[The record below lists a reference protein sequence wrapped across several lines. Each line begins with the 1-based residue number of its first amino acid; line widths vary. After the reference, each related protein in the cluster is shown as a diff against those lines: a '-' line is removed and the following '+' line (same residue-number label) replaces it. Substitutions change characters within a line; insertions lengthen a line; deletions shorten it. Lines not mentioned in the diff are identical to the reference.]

1 MIEKIRIS
9 LWDIFTFYLSG
20 FLVALLVT
28 GHSLVFKLIAFA
40 DVKNFI
46 IGLSVTTS
54 LFVIPF
60 GLTLVGLLL
69 EPVSNYFDKY
79 ILHPLWVKA
88 IPEKDKHKPEEEL
101 LKKEIRENYLG
112 KINGKINNPYHICK
126 EYVETKQLSTTF
138 MVFLSRYGFY
148 RNISFLFFVSG
159 VTDLFISSSWKVGF
173 AIMIIWLILAW
184 TAKKR
189 AQDFYSYL
197 SPNVYRCF
205 LIDKAFDNLEKKKR
219 SIMQHVNFTGILTNN
234 LAI

>member
-9 LWDIFTFYLSG
+9 LWDIFTFSFSG
-20 FLVALLVT
+20 FLVAALVT
-28 GHSLVFKLIAFA
+28 GHTLVFKIITLA
-40 DVKNFI
+40 DVKDFL
-46 IGLSVTTS
+46 IGLPVTTS

-69 EPVSNYFDKY
+69 EPVANYFDKY

-88 IPEKDKHKPEEEL
+88 IAEKDKHKTEEKVLE
-101 LKKEIRENYLG
+101 KEIRENFLG
-112 KINGKINNPYHICK
+112 KLNGKIENPYPICK

-148 RNISFLFFVSG
+148 RNVSFLFFVSG
-159 VTDLFISSSWKVGF
+159 VTDLFISSSWGIGVG
-173 AIMIIWLILAW
+173 ILIIWWILAW

-197 SPNVYRCF
+197 APTVYRCF
-205 LIDKAFDNLEKKKR
+205 LIDKAFDNLEEKE
-219 SIMQHVNFTGILTNN
+219 T
-234 LAI
+234 